1 MTTHL
6 WIDAGA
12 GVAGDMLLGAL
23 VDAGAPLD
31 GIQAAVD
38 AVLPAT
44 VRLVATDAT
53 RAGLRACK
61 VDVEVLA
68 TDQSDRRWSDIRGL
82 LDSAPISEE
91 VRTTALGVFAL
102 LARAEAH
109 VHGVEVAEVHFHE
122 VGAWDSIAD
131 VVGVA
136 AAVHLLGVTSVSA
149 GPVALG
155 SGTARTSHGVVGV
168 PAPAT
173 LELATGWDVVSVGE
187 GELTT
192 PTGMA
197 LVRGLTDSCEGLPA
211 MRITSSGTGAGTRD
225 VDGRANVTRVVMGE
239 LDAAGEVDLSGPT
252 PQPLW
257 VLEANVD
264 DLDPR
269 LWPGVLESL
278 MAAGAADA
286 WLTPIL
292 MKKGRPAHTV
302 SVLCDGAHRT
312 ALREVVLTHTTTLGV
327 REHSV
332 DRVSLGRTWQ
342 SVTVRDEQ
350 VRVKVSL
357 DADGNVVHATPEFE
371 DVRAA
376 AAATGAP
383 ARVVLAEATAA
394 AHAARTGTGPT
405 STPATPQAPTLP

>member
-12 GVAGDMLLGAL
+12 GVAGDMLLAAL
-23 VDAGAPLD
+23 VDAGAPLEEV
-31 GIQAAVD
+31 QATVD
-38 AVLPAT
+38 AVLPGT
-44 VRLVATDAT
+44 VRLVADEVN

-61 VDVEVLA
+61 VDVAVLA
-68 TDQSDRRWSDIRGL
+68 DDQPDRRWSDIRGL
-82 LDSAPISEE
+82 LDGAPISET
-91 VRTTALGVFAL
+91 VRTSALGVFAL

-109 VHGVEVAEVHFHE
+109 VHGVEVADVHFHE

-131 VVGVA
+131 VVGAV

-173 LELATGWDVVSVGE
+173 LELATGWQVEAVGT

-197 LVRGLTDSCEGLPA
+197 LVRGLTDVCEGLPT
-211 MRITSSGTGAGTRD
+211 MRITRSGTGAGSRD
-225 VDGRANVTRVVMGE
+225 VEGRANVTRVVV
-239 LDAAGEVDLSGPT
+239 GEVVDPARVAVAHGEHAF
-252 PQPLW
+252 QGLW

-269 LWPGVLESL
+269 LWPGVLAAL
-278 MAAGAADA
+278 MDAGAADA

-292 MKKGRPAHTV
+292 MKKGRPAHTL
-302 SVLCDGAHRT
+302 SVLADDQHRA
-312 ALREVVLTHTTTLGV
+312 ALRDVVLSHTSTFGV
-327 REHSV
+327 REHRV
-332 DRVSLGRTWQ
+332 DRRSLDRRWE
-342 SVTVRDEQ
+342 SVTVRDQE
-350 VRVKVSL
+350 VRVKLSL
-357 DADGNVVHATPEFE
+357 DPEGRVVHATPELE
-371 DVRAA
+371 DVRTAA
-376 AAATGAP
+376 EAAGIP
-383 ARVVLAEATAA
+383 ARVVLAEANAA
-394 AHAARTGTGPT
+394 AHVAGWQV
-405 STPATPQAPTLP
+405 ATPEDPAPSERP